1 VKDPLVTELPFD
13 REMTIFEHLV
23 ELRKRLMIAGIGTV
37 AGMAVAAVWLTV
49 PVMELMT
56 KPAGVPIVT
65 LKPTEAFTTYMKVTL
80 AIGAAVAM
88 PVIVSQILLFVM
100 PALHPH
106 ERRWVYLGT
115 PAVTLAFCLGLL
127 FGFLVVVPAGV
138 QFLAGFG
145 ANIATPNW
153 SIEEYVS
160 FVSSFVFWIGIS
172 FETPI
177 IIFFLAK
184 LGVVQASQLARYRKY
199 ALIGA
204 FVIGAIIT
212 PTPDPLNQTIV
223 SLPIYLLF
231 ELGILLARFA

>member
-1 VKDPLVTELPFD
+1 
-13 REMTIFEHLV
+13 MTIFEHLA
-23 ELRKRLMIAGIGTV
+23 ELRNRLMIAGLATV
-37 AGMAVAAVWLTV
+37 VGMAVAAAWLTF

-56 KPAGVPIVT
+56 KPAHIELIFVD
-65 LKPTEAFTTYMKVTL
+65 PTEGFTTYMKVTL
-80 AIGAAVAM
+80 AVGAALAM
-88 PVIVSQILLFVM
+88 PVIISQILLFVM

-106 ERRWVYLGT
+106 ERRWIYLGT
-115 PAVTLAFCLGLL
+115 PAVVLAFALGIL

-145 ANIATPNW
+145 TSIATPTW
-153 SIEEYVS
+153 SAERYLS
-160 FVSSFVFWIGIS
+160 FISSFIFWIGVT

-177 IIFFLAK
+177 IVFFLAK
-184 LGVVQASQLARYRKY
+184 LGVVHAQQLAHYRKY

-223 SLPIYLLF
+223 SLPLYLLF